1 MYSVSRPVET
11 HMSGTTKNS
20 AQHTKV
26 NTAPNPLAKEE
37 LNLLARLM
45 GGLEVQKP
53 GNADSDFR
61 LNLFANDQEEEEA
74 LLLRPDELSYGVI
87 KIQATKDQQAS
98 AELAKIMGEFTESG
112 DQPTSACSKGDDLLA
127 MMDGL
132 WRGYLGRNVPGSCS
146 HNWKYAAGIG
156 Q

>member
-1 MYSVSRPVET
+1 MHNFYFLVKKIQYKNVTYAENIDFVILYNAVWSKKMMCIVLSLRYSVSRPVET

-61 LNLFANDQEEEEA
+61 LNLFANDKEEE
-74 LLLRPDELSYGVI
+74 
-87 KIQATKDQQAS
+87 
-98 AELAKIMGEFTESG
+98 
-112 DQPTSACSKGDDLLA
+112 
-127 MMDGL
+127 
-132 WRGYLGRNVPGSCS
+132 
-146 HNWKYAAGIG
+146 
-156 Q
+156 

>member
-1 MYSVSRPVET
+1 MVTYSEYILDYKNYIIFTFCWRKYKKVTFAQNIDFVILDNAVWPKKMRVVSSLRYSVSRPVET

-61 LNLFANDQEEEEA
+61 LNLFANDEEEE
-74 LLLRPDELSYGVI
+74 
-87 KIQATKDQQAS
+87 
-98 AELAKIMGEFTESG
+98 
-112 DQPTSACSKGDDLLA
+112 
-127 MMDGL
+127 
-132 WRGYLGRNVPGSCS
+132 
-146 HNWKYAAGIG
+146 
-156 Q
+156 